1 VLEAPLVL
9 EAKGVAFEYPGPLR
23 ALDGID
29 VRLGRGEL
37 AVVIGPNGSGKSTL
51 LKVLA
56 GLLAPSAGSV
66 SLDGRAITEY
76 APRER
81 ASAIAVVPQFLPA
94 LPEVRVD
101 DFVATGRYAHVG
113 RFAAIRAADKSI
125 VRRALEQ
132 CDAADL
138 AHRSLAELSG
148 GQRQRVLIARAIA
161 QESRILLVDEP
172 TSALD
177 PEHQIRV
184 LDLVA
189 GLVGAERTALLVM
202 HDLNLA
208 SQYAT
213 RILLLDGGRVVADGD
228 VEHVLVREV
237 LEPVYGTHLYYGR
250 AATSGRPF
258 VLPWSDRAERMKA
271 HES

>member
-1 VLEAPLVL
+1 MLEARH
-9 EAKGVAFEYPGPLR
+9 VAFEYPGPLR
-23 ALDGID
+23 ALDGVD
-29 VRLGRGEL
+29 LRLARGEI

-56 GLLAPSAGSV
+56 GLFAPSAGDV
-66 SLDGRAITEY
+66 LLEGRPIGSY

-81 ASAIAVVPQFLPA
+81 ARVVAVVPQYLPA

-101 DFVATGRYAHVG
+101 DFVASGRYAHVS
-113 RFAAIRAADKSI
+113 RFASIGAADRSI
-125 VRRALEQ
+125 VRQALEQ

-138 AHRSLAELSG
+138 GDRGLAELSG
-148 GQRQRVLIARAIA
+148 GQRQRVLVARAIA
-161 QESRILLVDEP
+161 QEARILLVDEP

-184 LDLVA
+184 LDLLA
-189 GLVGAERTALLVM
+189 RLATGDRAAMLVM

-213 RILLLDGGRVVADGD
+213 RIVLLDQGRVVADGA
-228 VEHVLVREV
+228 VERVLAREV
-237 LEPVYGTHLYYGR
+237 LEPVYGAHLYYGR
-250 AATSGRPF
+250 ARETGRPF
-258 VLPWSDRAERMKA
+258 VLPWSDRGGARNGSKEGER
-271 HES
+271 